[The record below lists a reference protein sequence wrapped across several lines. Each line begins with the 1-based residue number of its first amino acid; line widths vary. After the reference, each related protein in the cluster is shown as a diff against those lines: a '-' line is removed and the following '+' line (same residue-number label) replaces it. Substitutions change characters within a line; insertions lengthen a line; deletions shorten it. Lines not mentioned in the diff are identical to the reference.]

1 MEHKK
6 DKDDAI
12 LTPSTK
18 DHPKNFSHDS
28 GHHKFIQWKK
38 SFRIKCQDVKRKE
51 KNMYKGVIY
60 SSGQKQV
67 LILLV

>member
-12 LTPSTK
+12 LTRSTK

-28 GHHKFIQWKK
+28 GHHKFIQWQKNHSESSVTMSNIKK
-38 SFRIKCQDVKRKE
+38 KDI
-51 KNMYKGVIY
+51 
-60 SSGQKQV
+60 
-67 LILLV
+67 